1 MSKFKILWIDD
12 SNKKCKKELLLVK
25 EFIESLD
32 LTPDIRFITNIS
44 KNSLEAEDGELNKA
58 LSARDYDLLVID
70 YWLSKDVLGST
81 IITEVRCKKHIYADI
96 VFYSSSKEDLINAV
110 KDSYESESAIDY
122 FDGVYVAPMQE
133 EWFIQKIQFVIQK
146 IVNSWFS
153 PNAIRGVILDKT
165 SKIETIVCDLVGKIY
180 KPYLSEI
187 KSFIKTKRINI
198 QGEVEKKWR
207 LLDEATDP
215 IIEIISNQ
223 DKYNWNFKKQLFDV
237 LLKSGAIQIDKETN
251 RAIKRLFVRRNSYFA
266 HNKAILKDGVIE
278 VVVNGKIKRYDDEKI
293 AKIRHDIYIIE
304 KYFESLGF
312 N

>member
-12 SNKKCKKELLLVK
+12 SDKKCKKERLLVK
-25 EFIESLD
+25 AFIESLD
-32 LTPDIRFITNIS
+32 LTPDIKFISDIS
-44 KNSLEAEDGELNKA
+44 KSSLENKDGTLNKA

-81 IITEVRCKKHIYADI
+81 IITEVRNKKHIYTDI
-96 VFYSSSKEDLINAV
+96 VFYSSSKEDLTNAV
-110 KDSYESESAIDY
+110 KSSYESASAFDY

-133 EWFIQKIQFVIQK
+133 EWFLQKIQFVIQK
-146 IVNSWFS
+146 IINSWFS

-165 SKIETIVCDLVGKIY
+165 SKIETIVCDLVGKMY
-180 KPYLSEI
+180 KPYLPEI
-187 KSFIKTKRINI
+187 KNFIKTKRINI
-198 QGEVEKKWR
+198 QSDVEKKWQ
-207 LLDEATDP
+207 LLDEASDP
-215 IIEIISNQ
+215 VVEIISNQ
-223 DKYNWNFKKQLFDV
+223 DKYNWNLKKQLFDI
-237 LLKSGAIQIDKETN
+237 LLERGAVEIDDETSK
-251 RAIKRLFVRRNSYFA
+251 AMDGLFIRRNMYFA

-278 VVVNGKIKRYDDEKI
+278 IVVNGKIKRYDDAKI